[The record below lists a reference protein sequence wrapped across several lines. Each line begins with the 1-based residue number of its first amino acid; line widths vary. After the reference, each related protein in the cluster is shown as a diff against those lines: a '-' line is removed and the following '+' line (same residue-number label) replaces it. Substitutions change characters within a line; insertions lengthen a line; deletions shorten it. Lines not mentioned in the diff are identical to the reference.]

1 MVYMKRFYAIA
12 ILLCVFLSGCA
23 TPAIHKVNYTKEFTP
38 EKIKCIAILNFNRGS
53 NVSISTDII
62 VEKFTTEIVGSRFK
76 VVDRTDIKKIFEE
89 AKFQNI
95 GAGIIDEQT
104 KQKLKQLGADT
115 ILTGTLQTYTEEK
128 QNKFIHYAEVYLTA
142 KLLKVET
149 GEVLWSAEILKKSKA
164 KNVGEK
170 KLLNV
175 IDREAEAEPVSK
187 LLDDIITEMADSFKE
202 KKTLTDKIKIW
213 Q

>member
-1 MVYMKRFYAIA
+1 MKRFYRMAIV
-12 ILLCVFLSGCA
+12 LCVLVCGCT
-23 TPAIHKVNYTKEFTP
+23 TPVIHKVNFTKDFTP
-38 EKIKCIAILNFNRGS
+38 EKIKCIAILNFNRGH
-53 NVSISTDII
+53 NVATSTDII
-62 VEKFTTEIVGSRFK
+62 SEKFTAELVGSRFK

-89 AKFQNI
+89 AKFQNV
-95 GAGIIDEQT
+95 GAGIIDDQT

-115 ILTGTLQTYTEEK
+115 ILTGHLQTYTEDK
-128 QNKFIHYAEVYLTA
+128 QHNFVNYTEVYVTA

-149 GEVLWSAEILKKSKA
+149 GEVLWSAEIFRKSKA

-175 IDREAEAEPVSK
+175 IDRESEADPASK
-187 LLDDIITEMADSFKE
+187 LLDDIIADMADSFKE
-202 KKTLTDKIKIW
+202 KKPLTEKIKIW